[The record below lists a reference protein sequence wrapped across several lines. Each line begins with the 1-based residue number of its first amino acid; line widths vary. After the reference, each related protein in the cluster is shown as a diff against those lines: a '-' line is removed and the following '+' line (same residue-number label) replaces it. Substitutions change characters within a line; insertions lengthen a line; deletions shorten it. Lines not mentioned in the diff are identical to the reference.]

1 MLPVP
6 DRTSH
11 VVPRLKT
18 DAAQLVADAVTPNR

>member
-1 MLPVP
+1 MVMLDVY
-6 DRTSH
+6 SH